1 MLLAA
6 TRVAEDWT
14 TGNVIGGL
22 VLLAVALF
30 AIYWAIHVTLR
41 R

>member
-14 TGNVIGGL
+14 VANVIGGL
-22 VLLAVALF
+22 ILLAVAIA
-30 AIYWAIHVTLR
+30 AILWAIRVTLR

>member
-14 TGNVIGGL
+14 VGNVIGGL
-22 VLLAVALF
+22 VLLLVALA
-30 AIYWAIHVTLR
+30 AIYWAIRVTLR